1 MTTGGLHEG
10 EWGDRAAHGGI
21 DGVACAERSL
31 GIGRVA
37 VATRLTRQHGGK
49 LGLARE
55 AAMRA
60 TLTALS
66 FGTARAASWAVREL
80 GEGDERMNSGI
91 SSDRF

>member
-1 MTTGGLHEG
+1 MISVGSRGECLSWADEVTTGGLHEG

-66 FGTARAASWAVREL
+66 FGTARL
-80 GEGDERMNSGI
+80 GPFGS
-91 SSDRF
+91 